1 MGGRLDVRK
10 FTSVSYRTLVLQ
22 GCCPKRK
29 AHLGSLRPDLRSNIP
44 DLRSQRLH
52 LRREEGLRPE
62 GDLEKRFEQLVLGL
76 RDPLRPLPKEKRIDE
91 RNRKK
96 TMHLINFSMKRER
109 LVSQLK
115 EKSLSLE
122 HLEKESNIIIAKTES
137 LKRKIHGSGECST
150 TASTTSKVCCGR

>member
-1 MGGRLDVRK
+1 MG
-10 FTSVSYRTLVLQ
+10 
-22 GCCPKRK
+22 
-29 AHLGSLRPDLRSNIP
+29 
-44 DLRSQRLH
+44 
-52 LRREEGLRPE
+52 
-62 GDLEKRFEQLVLGL
+62 
-76 RDPLRPLPKEKRIDE
+76 DE

-96 TMHLINFSMKRER
+96 KMHLKNFTMKRER

-150 TASTTSKVCCGR
+150 TASTTSKEDEVVMRKLAARIEESVDTLVALELSTNEMT